1 MTKQTLIKTYRKYS
15 VADSYILGFIYD
27 KMLYMIEV
35 AEIMP
40 RFLNVEEASRNQG
53 ENLRLR
59 LKKAHRASLM
69 KKDPICLGSADCLI
83 ADKYN
88 KGEIFEKLVTEYFG
102 QEWKKD
108 NYAFWTQGDIN
119 VNGKEI
125 QIKFDGATLMNTKQ
139 VKRLHSLHLT
149 K

>member
-1 MTKQTLIKTYRKYS
+1 MNKNTMIRNYRKFS
-15 VADSYILGFIYD
+15 VADSYILGFICN
-27 KMLYMIEV
+27 KMLYMLEV
-35 AEIMP
+35 AEIAP

-59 LKKAHRASLM
+59 LKKAHKEQLL
-69 KKDPICLGSADCLI
+69 KKNPICLGSADCLN
-83 ADKYN
+83 AEKYN

-108 NYAFWTQGDIN
+108 NKAFWECGDIN

-125 QIKFDGATLMNTKQ
+125 QIKFDSATLTNTKQ
-139 VKRLHSLHLT
+139 IARLKSRS
-149 K
+149 

>member
-1 MTKQTLIKTYRKYS
+1 MTKTTLIRNYRKYS
-15 VADSYILGFIYD
+15 VADSYILGFIVD
-27 KMLYMIEV
+27 KMLYMLEV
-35 AEIMP
+35 AEIAP

-59 LKKAHRASLM
+59 LKKAHKASLM
-69 KKDPICLGSADCLI
+69 KKQPICLGSADCLV

-102 QEWKKD
+102 QTWKKD
-108 NYAFWTQGDIN
+108 TVPFYKDGDIT
-119 VNGKEI
+119 VNGKKI
-125 QIKFDGATLMNTKQ
+125 QIKLDSATLMNTKQ
-139 VKRLHSLHLT
+139 IKNIKKALD

>member
-1 MTKQTLIKTYRKYS
+1 MTKTTLIKAYRKYS
-15 VADSYILGFIYD
+15 AADNYILGFIFNH
-27 KMLYMIEV
+27 MVYMVRV

-59 LKKAHRASLM
+59 LRKAHKASLM
-69 KKDPICLGSADCLI
+69 KKNPICLGSADCLN
-83 ADKYN
+83 AEKYN

-102 QEWKKD
+102 QTWKKD
-108 NYAFWTQGDIN
+108 TVPFYKDGDIT
-119 VNGKEI
+119 VDGKKI
-125 QIKFDGATLMNTKQ
+125 QIKLDSATLMNTKQ
-139 VKRLHSLHLT
+139 IKNIKKALD